1 MNNKDKI
8 KLLKENNKIRNELY
22 KLGICPIMG
31 PTGPR
36 GLTGDIGPKGDI
48 GPTGPKGN
56 DLQILGAYSTYDE
69 LVKEHPV
76 GNVGDTYLVDTVL
89 YIWDD
94 TKKEWS
100 KSGNIQGPIG
110 ISEKIE
116 VNSTITSE
124 PDTEAMVIDN
134 FKNNIHSLDFI
145 IPKGVKGDIGPK
157 GEKGDKGEQGIKGD
171 TGPIGP
177 RGLPGEIGISQVITI
192 DGTETLE
199 PDEFAEVQ
207 DDFDNNIHHLT
218 FYIPRGEQGESGL
231 SIYDAV
237 IITTYEDSL
246 VSGALNIDTDKI
258 MPFDASTFDLPN
270 TTDIDINETGD
281 YEITLSGK
289 ISGVT
294 TSAGG
299 IFYLARK
306 DGSVLNNLSFKLE
319 NGDISDMNFSGT
331 TIININTPTTLQ
343 VKTDIIGDTTQT
355 RISFEYISLVIKKF
369 SE

>member
-1 MNNKDKI
+1 M
-8 KLLKENNKIRNELY
+8 
-22 KLGICPIMG
+22 
-31 PTGPR
+31 
-36 GLTGDIGPKGDI
+36 
-48 GPTGPKGN
+48 
-56 DLQILGAYSTYDE
+56 
-69 LVKEHPV
+69 
-76 GNVGDTYLVDTVL
+76 
-89 YIWDD
+89 
-94 TKKEWS
+94 
-100 KSGNIQGPIG
+100 
-110 ISEKIE
+110 
-116 VNSTITSE
+116 TSE

-145 IPKGVKGDIGPK
+145 ISKGVK
-157 GEKGDKGEQGIKGD
+157 
-171 TGPIGP
+171 
-177 RGLPGEIGISQVITI
+177 
-192 DGTETLE
+192 
-199 PDEFAEVQ
+199 
-207 DDFDNNIHHLT
+207 
-218 FYIPRGEQGESGL
+218 GESGL

-246 VSGALNIDTDKI
+246 VSGTLNIDTDKI
-258 MPFDASTFDLPN
+258 MPFDTSTFNLPN

-306 DGSVLNNLSFKLE
+306 NGAVLNNLTFKLE

>member
-69 LVKEHPV
+69 LVKEHPI
-76 GNVGDTYLVDTVL
+76 GNIGDTYLVDTVL

-94 TKKEWS
+94 IKKEWS

-116 VNSTITSE
+116 VNSTMTSE

-145 IPKGVKGDIGPK
+145 IPRCVK
-157 GEKGDKGEQGIKGD
+157 
-171 TGPIGP
+171 
-177 RGLPGEIGISQVITI
+177 
-192 DGTETLE
+192 
-199 PDEFAEVQ
+199 
-207 DDFDNNIHHLT
+207 
-218 FYIPRGEQGESGL
+218 GESGL

-246 VSGALNIDTDKI
+246 VSGTLNIDTDKI
-258 MPFDASTFDLPN
+258 MPFDTSTFNLPN

-306 DGSVLNNLSFKLE
+306 NGAVLNNLTFKLE